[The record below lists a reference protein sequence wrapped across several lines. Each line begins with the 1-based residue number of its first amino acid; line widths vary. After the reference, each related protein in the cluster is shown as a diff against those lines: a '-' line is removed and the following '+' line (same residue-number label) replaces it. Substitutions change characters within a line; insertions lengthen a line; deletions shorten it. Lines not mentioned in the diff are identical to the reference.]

1 MQRAA
6 DIRKTFLEYFAQHA
20 GHTIVPSSP
29 VVPHDDPTLLF
40 TNAGMNQFKDVF
52 LGRGARDYKRAVDT
66 QKCIRAG
73 GKHNDLEDVGRDTYH
88 HTFFEMLGNWSFG
101 DYFKKDSIE
110 WAWDLLTRV
119 YGLPKD
125 RLYATYFGGSK
136 EAGLEPDMEA
146 KTLWEKFLPA
156 SRVLPGNMKDNFWEM
171 GETGPCGPCSEIHFD
186 RIGGRDAAA
195 MVNASDPDVLEI
207 WNLVFIQFNRENG
220 GKLTP
225 LPAKH
230 VDTGMGL
237 ERLVSVLQN
246 KRSNYETD
254 LWTPLFAAIQ
264 AATGAKPYANTL
276 TDPADIAYRVAADH
290 ARCLCSAIAD
300 GAAPGNEGRNYV
312 LRRILRRAAR
322 MGHQHLGARGPF
334 LHHVVAAVCD
344 SLGDVFPELR
354 AQQKRVTD
362 IIRDEEIAFGK
373 TLERGIELFEVA
385 AKAARAAGGVVSAQD
400 AFRLHDTM
408 GFPIDL
414 TQVMAQER
422 SLTVDDAGYQELME
436 RARETS
442 RAGTQDAARI
452 TLTPDAI
459 EKLRTLHV
467 APTDESPKFT
477 GKSCTSRVMAIW
489 DGHHLQEKLEA
500 GIPAAVILKRTC
512 FHAEGGG
519 QIADSG
525 SILSEHSGAALNA
538 AMEDMGEMTGGVLS
552 AANSSLGMIGD
563 VAAVPAQRDTVD
575 AIEFE
580 IADVQNEAGFVLHIG
595 HVKRGVLRRGDS
607 VIMDLKKTRR
617 HLVAAHHT
625 ATHLMNWAL
634 RETLGEDVQQRG
646 SLVADDRL
654 RFDFSFT
661 RAMTN
666 DEIASVEK
674 LVMAHINN
682 NSVVDAANTPLEQ
695 AKKIAG
701 VRAVF
706 GEKYPDPVRVVSI
719 GASIAQLLADPTNVK
734 WRGASVEFCGGTHL
748 PSSQEA
754 RSFAIMSEGAL
765 STGVRR
771 ITAVAGVAAIAAM
784 ETARNLHARMEQA
797 RAMQGAQLNAEVSE
811 IGQLLQSLSIP
822 HSHKQPLNV
831 TMDALRDL
839 AKAARRESEGA
850 TRESTLARMHELIAE
865 HEHAATTNAFVA
877 LLENV
882 DAPALLAALN
892 MAKTKLPQTAILLA
906 WPDATEGKV
915 SIVAC
920 VPAPLIAK
928 GLKAGDWVKV
938 AAQVCGGGGGGKPDM
953 AQAGGKDPSKTA
965 EALDAAR
972 AHAKKFA

>member
-52 LGRGARDYKRAVDT
+52 LGRGAREYKRAVDT

-312 LRRILRRAAR
+312 LRRILRRATR
-322 MGHQHLGARGPF
+322 MGHQYLGARGAF
-334 LHHVVAAVCD
+334 LHKVVAAVCD

-354 AQQKRVTD
+354 VQQKRITD

-467 APTDESPKFT
+467 APTDETPKFA
-477 GKSCTSRVMAIW
+477 GKSCTSRIEAIW
-489 DGHHLQEKLEA
+489 DGKHLQEKLEA
-500 GIPAAVILKRTC
+500 GIPSAVIVKRTC

-519 QIADSG
+519 QIADAG
-525 SILSEHSGAALNA
+525 SILTEHSGAA
-538 AMEDMGEMTGGVLS
+538 EPT
-552 AANSSLGMIGD
+552 
-563 VAAVPAQRDTVD
+563 QRDAVD
-575 AIEFE
+575 AVEFE
-580 IADVQNEAGFVLHIG
+580 ITDVQNEAGYVLHIG
-595 HVKRGVLRRGDS
+595 HVRRGVLRRGDS
-607 VIMDLKKTRR
+607 VIMDLKKPRR

-634 RETLGEDVQQRG
+634 RETLGQDVQQRG

-666 DEIASVEK
+666 EEIAAVEK

-682 NSVVDAANTPLEQ
+682 NSVVDAVNAPLDQ
-695 AKKIAG
+695 AQKIAG

-719 GASIAQLLADPTNVK
+719 GATVEQLLADPTNAK
-734 WRGASVEFCGGTHL
+734 WRGVSVEFCGGTHL
-748 PSSQEA
+748 LFSKEA
-754 RSFAIMSEGAL
+754 HSFAIMSEGAL

-771 ITAVAGVAAIAAM
+771 ITAVAGVAAT
-784 ETARNLHARMEQA
+784 TAIQTANNLSARMEQA
-797 RAMQGAQLNAEVSE
+797 RALQGAALNAEVSE
-811 IGQLLQSLSIP
+811 IGQLMQSLPIP
-822 HSHKQPLNV
+822 HSHKQQLNA

-839 AKAARRESEGA
+839 AKAARRESESS
-850 TRESTLARMHELIAE
+850 TREATLATMQQLITAHEQAC
-865 HEHAATTNAFVA
+865 ATDAFIA
-877 LLENV
+877 LLENA
-882 DAPALLAALN
+882 DAPALLTALN

-906 WPDATEGKV
+906 WPDAAEGKV

-928 GLKAGDWVKV
+928 GFKAGDWVKI

-972 AHAKKFA
+972 AHAKKFE

>member
-1 MQRAA
+1 MHRAA

-52 LGRGARDYKRAVDT
+52 LGRGAREYKRAVDT

-146 KTLWEKFLPA
+146 KALWEKFLPA

-334 LHHVVAAVCD
+334 LHQVVAAVCE

-452 TLTPDAI
+452 TLTPDAS

-467 APTDESPKFT
+467 APTDETPKFA
-477 GKSCTSRVMAIW
+477 GKSCTSRIEAIW
-489 DGHHLQEKLEA
+489 DGKHLQEKLEA
-500 GIPAAVILKRTC
+500 GIPSAVIVKRTC

-519 QIADSG
+519 QIADAG
-525 SILSEHSGAALNA
+525 SILTEHSGAA
-538 AMEDMGEMTGGVLS
+538 EPT
-552 AANSSLGMIGD
+552 
-563 VAAVPAQRDTVD
+563 QRDAVD
-575 AIEFE
+575 AVEFE
-580 IADVQNEAGFVLHIG
+580 ITDVQNEAGYVLHIG
-595 HVKRGVLRRGDS
+595 HVRRGVLRRGDS
-607 VIMDLKKTRR
+607 VIMDLKKPRR

-646 SLVADDRL
+646 SLVADDHL

-666 DEIASVEK
+666 DEIAGVEK

-682 NSVVDAANTPLEQ
+682 NSVVDAVNAPLDQ
-695 AKKIAG
+695 AQKIAG

-719 GASIAQLLADPTNVK
+719 GATVEQLLADPTNAK
-734 WRGASVEFCGGTHL
+734 WRGVSVEFCGGTHL
-748 PSSQEA
+748 LFSKEA
-754 RSFAIMSEGAL
+754 HSFAIMSEGAL

-771 ITAVAGVAAIAAM
+771 ITAVAGVAAT
-784 ETARNLHARMEQA
+784 TAIQTANNLSARMEQA
-797 RAMQGAQLNAEVSE
+797 RALQGAALNAEVSE
-811 IGQLLQSLSIP
+811 IGQLMQSLPIP
-822 HSHKQPLNV
+822 HSHKQQLNA

-839 AKAARRESEGA
+839 AKAARRESESS
-850 TRESTLARMHELIAE
+850 TREATLATMQQLITAHEQAC
-865 HEHAATTNAFVA
+865 ATDAFIA
-877 LLENV
+877 LLENA
-882 DAPALLAALN
+882 DAPALLTALN

-906 WPDATEGKV
+906 WPDAAEGKV

-928 GLKAGDWVKV
+928 GFKAGDWVKI

>member
-1 MQRAA
+1 MHRAA
-6 DIRKTFLEYFAQHA
+6 DIRKTFLDYFAQHA

-146 KTLWEKFLPA
+146 KALWEKFLPA

-322 MGHQHLGARGPF
+322 MGHQHLGARGAF
-334 LHHVVAAVCD
+334 LHKVVAAVCD

-467 APTDESPKFT
+467 ATTDETPKFA
-477 GKSCTSRVMAIW
+477 GKSCTSRVEAIW
-489 DGHHLQEKLEA
+489 DGKHLQEKLEA
-500 GIPAAVILKRTC
+500 GIPAALIVKRTC

-519 QIADSG
+519 QIADAG
-525 SILSEHSGAALNA
+525 SILTEYSGAA
-538 AMEDMGEMTGGVLS
+538 
-552 AANSSLGMIGD
+552 
-563 VAAVPAQRDTVD
+563 VPTQRDTVD
-575 AIEFE
+575 AVEFE
-580 IADVQNEAGFVLHIG
+580 IADVQNEAGYVLHIG
-595 HVKRGVLRRGDS
+595 HVRRGVLRRGDS
-607 VIMDLKKTRR
+607 VIMDLKKPRR

-634 RETLGEDVQQRG
+634 RETLGQDVQQRG

-666 DEIASVEK
+666 EEIAAVEK

-682 NSVVDAANTPLEQ
+682 NSVVDAVNAPLDQ
-695 AKKIAG
+695 AQKISG

-719 GASIAQLLADPTNVK
+719 GATVEQLLADPTNAK
-734 WRGASVEFCGGTHL
+734 WRGVSVEFCGGTHL
-748 PSSQEA
+748 PFSKEA
-754 RSFAIMSEGAL
+754 HSFAIMSEGAL

-771 ITAVAGVAAIAAM
+771 ITAVAGVAAT
-784 ETARNLHARMEQA
+784 TAIQTANNLSARMEQA
-797 RAMQGAQLNAEVSE
+797 RALQGAALNAEVSE
-811 IGQLLQSLSIP
+811 IGQLMQSLPIP
-822 HSHKQPLNV
+822 HSHKQQLNA

-839 AKAARRESEGA
+839 AKAARRESESS
-850 TRESTLARMHELIAE
+850 TREATLATMQQLIAA
-865 HEHAATTNAFVA
+865 HEQACATDAFIA
-877 LLENV
+877 LLENA
-882 DAPALLAALN
+882 DAPALLTALN

-906 WPDATEGKV
+906 WPDAAEGKV

-928 GLKAGDWVKV
+928 GFKAGDWVKI

>member
-1 MQRAA
+1 MHRAA

-52 LGRGARDYKRAVDT
+52 LGRGARNYKRAVDT

-146 KTLWEKFLPA
+146 KTLWEQFLPA

-322 MGHQHLGARGPF
+322 MGHQHLGARGAF
-334 LHHVVAAVCD
+334 LHKVVAAVCD

-354 AQQKRVTD
+354 AQQKRITD

-467 APTDESPKFT
+467 APTDETPKFA
-477 GKSCTSRVMAIW
+477 GNSCTSRVEAIW
-489 DGHHLQEKLEA
+489 DGKHLQEKLEA
-500 GIPAAVILKRTC
+500 GIASAVIVKRTC

-519 QIADSG
+519 QIADTG
-525 SILSEHSGAALNA
+525 SILTEHSGAA
-538 AMEDMGEMTGGVLS
+538 
-552 AANSSLGMIGD
+552 
-563 VAAVPAQRDTVD
+563 VPTQRDTVD
-575 AIEFE
+575 AVEFE
-580 IADVQNEAGFVLHIG
+580 ITDVQNEAGYVLHIG
-595 HVKRGVLRRGDS
+595 HVRRGVLRRGDS
-607 VIMDLKKTRR
+607 VIMDLKKPRR

-634 RETLGEDVQQRG
+634 RETLGQDVQQRG

-666 DEIASVEK
+666 EEISAVEK

-682 NSVVDAANTPLEQ
+682 NSVVDAVNAPLDQ
-695 AKKIAG
+695 AQKIAG

-719 GASIAQLLADPTNVK
+719 GATVEQLLADPTNAK
-734 WRGASVEFCGGTHL
+734 WRGVSVEFCGGTHL
-748 PSSQEA
+748 LFSKEA
-754 RSFAIMSEGAL
+754 HSFAIMSEGAL

-771 ITAVAGVAAIAAM
+771 ITAVAGVAAT
-784 ETARNLHARMEQA
+784 TAIQTANNLSARMEQA
-797 RAMQGAQLNAEVSE
+797 RALQGAALNTEVSE
-811 IGQLLQSLSIP
+811 IGQLMQSLPIP
-822 HSHKQPLNV
+822 HSHKQQINSTL
-831 TMDALRDL
+831 DALRDL
-839 AKAARRESEGA
+839 AKAARRESESS
-850 TRESTLARMHELIAE
+850 TREATLATMQQLITAHEQAC
-865 HEHAATTNAFVA
+865 ATDAFIA
-877 LLENV
+877 LLENA
-882 DAPALLAALN
+882 DAPALLTALN

-906 WPDATEGKV
+906 WPDAAEGKV

-928 GLKAGDWVKV
+928 GFKAGDWVKI

-972 AHAKKFA
+972 AHAKKFE